1 MMPHFIN
8 VLHQNCHRQQMTS
21 VRIIHWLT
29 ISETTKFSIAQED
42 SSERIASKLFD
53 AQAKG
58 CWNMGCP
65 MIEDYGGRLSLAH
78 RRKAIELLIEGG
90 LSSLIYTCLLLFG
103 IDLVQS
109 ITSWT
114 WSLNGFHQH
123 RIDMCDRWKHFISS
137 SLQAWSSIG
146 SSHATTAVSGP
157 FVSGPSLT
165 TVKGPT
171 FEAPPF
177 EKKTDLLT
185 P

>member
-65 MIEDYGGRLSLAH
+65 MIEDYGGRLSLVH

-109 ITSWT
+109 ITS
-114 WSLNGFHQH
+114 
-123 RIDMCDRWKHFISS
+123 
-137 SLQAWSSIG
+137 
-146 SSHATTAVSGP
+146 
-157 FVSGPSLT
+157 
-165 TVKGPT
+165 
-171 FEAPPF
+171 
-177 EKKTDLLT
+177 
-185 P
+185 